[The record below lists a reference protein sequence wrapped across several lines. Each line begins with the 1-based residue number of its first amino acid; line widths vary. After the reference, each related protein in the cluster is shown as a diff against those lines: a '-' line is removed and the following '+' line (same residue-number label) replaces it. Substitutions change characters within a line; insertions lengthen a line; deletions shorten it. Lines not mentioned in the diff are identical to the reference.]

1 MADLWV
7 ERLGRIVLF
16 SIHGIQFSN
25 RWKTVIVVVSGNIGQ
40 VSALN
45 WCCWCCL
52 VAIGWVLVTENFI
65 IMSKYLISL
74 YFLSQLKSCSFKK
87 IHFPSFKYDS
97 RYTFQ
102 AAHLTQQI
110 CFNLLILLNK
120 YFQSIHST
128 QQICFNL
135 LIWTNFLHF
144 LNSFFYFFT
153 CPNSCNYAKKKF
165 FIGGG
170 VSPIDH

>member
-52 VAIGWVLVTENFI
+52 VAIGCVLVTENFI

-74 YFLSQLKSCSFKK
+74 YFLSQLKSCSFKN
-87 IHFPSFKYDS
+87 
-97 RYTFQ
+97 RYIFQ
-102 AAHLTQQI
+102 VTNTTQDTLSK
-110 CFNLLILLNK
+110 LLIWLNK
-120 YFQSIHST
+120 YVSICSFYST
-128 QQICFNL
+128 NIFKLFIQLNKFLKL
-135 LIWTNFLHF
+135 LIWFN
-144 LNSFFYFFT
+144 
-153 CPNSCNYAKKKF
+153 
-165 FIGGG
+165 
-170 VSPIDH
+170 